1 MFGEG
6 MKHRRQI
13 AFFMVLVLFMMC
25 FHGIRLTDGKLSG
38 ESAMAAGQEVA
49 VLNEE
54 RMDSQGLYYKL
65 LDNGTALA
73 GSNLQEDKIPADGKI
88 KIPERVQYRGSEW
101 RVSLVWIGVGDISD
115 KITEVTFPD
124 SNMEVNFY
132 SSPNLKKIHL
142 GKYTRLTYDR
152 IFKLYNDIEFDL
164 GSNVYYERVN
174 DGIYRIPT
182 YNRNRILVYQED
194 TGREI
199 VRVPD
204 GTTVI
209 SNNAFAY
216 NNSIKKVILPDSC
229 TDILGSA
236 FENSSLENIWL
247 GNVNL
252 IAGGAFSGCS
262 SLQGI
267 VIQKDVALY
276 SVYAGRSMKMF
287 YMGGRLTSNNS
298 SNDYTFSSDS
308 LEYVLL
314 GEVKQMLGQE
324 RMWVKDLSTFKGFVI
339 PDSYTQRLKVTFGD
353 SGSAPMEKQKSCSH
367 AYGDTEI
374 LYQDDLQMVKGQ
386 VCRECKHV
394 QNVTVEKKPEAYT
407 EPVAE
412 DARTEFLDSY
422 NRDSQG
428 ITYRLNASN
437 LTAAVTGFSST
448 ESVELPEKVKNG
460 GKIYTVVGIEASSG
474 SPKSLDTGKSCY
486 YIGDYA
492 LDLLPIETLKFGKT
506 MSWGEWNNGHV
517 INLYGWGRLK
527 KLKKIELDPANGYFC
542 LDGNMIYTIG
552 NQVLWQ
558 YIDKTCHTD
567 YVTLPGECDGIRANA
582 FYSADIEGID
592 LDRVKIMHSGVFS
605 ESKLKSICRVSDTE
619 LDLWKE
625 QGEFKGCTSLQS
637 VFIKNLKL
645 VSDSM
650 FEGDT
655 SLEYVVLDGAVSRLR
670 DSMFKD
676 CTKLK
681 AVYLSNK
688 VNTILGNVFY
698 RCTSLEK
705 LYIPANVTKIDKT
718 AFSGCGALKIYGKAG
733 SYAQTFAS
741 ENHIPFEAVELS
753 DVVYDQ
759 TITIEDAHASVKI
772 PYSSSCGHMKL
783 SGAVTEVRGVVVTPS
798 PTSLEPSGPAA
809 STPASSGPSGPV
821 ASTPASLEPSG
832 SVTSAPG
839 NTNTPSASPGSAPV
853 SSPGTKESSS
863 SAPAGTDAPNVTK
876 NPSPTAA
883 PNGSASPG
891 DGKNTAAPYVT
902 NAPGTSGGT
911 GNSAVTPDKSGQNTN
926 PAGTGSPKPSESPS
940 VIQVPGVTSA
950 PGTSTGEDGK
960 SGSDG
965 DSGETSVSVFKRSTL
980 LVQNQTAMIISWK
993 NLGDTGEYHIYRG
1006 TKKNK
1011 LKLYK
1016 KIVLSEEELL
1026 QDTLVFEDKK
1036 ISYMKIYY
1044 YQVRTP
1050 DGREYKLLAGKATGL
1065 FKPKISV
1072 KKGKTGGIRFLTVKM
1087 KKYAGDSV
1095 QIYIKKNKGKY
1106 KRLKLKMTEI
1116 KKAKKKFQL
1125 ALAVKNKTISLKV
1138 RTYRKKRKGIY
1149 SAFSKVVKVKV

>member
-1 MFGEG
+1 MFRERMKQSRQTAYFMVMVLLVMCFDGSRFGEG
-6 MKHRRQI
+6 KQ
-13 AFFMVLVLFMMC
+13 
-25 FHGIRLTDGKLSG
+25 SG
-38 ESAMAAGQEVA
+38 QSAMAAGQEVA
-49 VLNEE
+49 VLNDE
-54 RMDSQGLYYKL
+54 RMDGQGLYYVL
-65 LDNGTALA
+65 YDDGTALA
-73 GSNLQEDKIPADGKI
+73 GSNLQEDKIPTDGKI
-88 KIPERVQYRGSEW
+88 KIPERVQYHGGEW
-101 RVSLVWIGVGDISD
+101 RISKVWIGVSDISD

-124 SNMEVNFY
+124 SNIEVNFY

-152 IFKLYNDIEFDL
+152 ILKLYDDIEIDL

-174 DGIYRIPT
+174 DGIYLAPT

-236 FENSSLENIWL
+236 FQNSSLENIWL

-252 IAGGAFSGCS
+252 IAGGAFDGCT

-276 SVYAGRSMKMF
+276 SFYAGRSMKMF

-298 SNDYTFSSDS
+298 SNSYAFSSDS

-324 RMWVKDLSTFKGFVI
+324 RMTVKDLNRFKGFVI
-339 PDSYTQRLKVTFGD
+339 PDSYTQKLRVTFGD
-353 SGSAPMEKQKSCSH
+353 SGSVPMEKQKSCSH
-367 AYGDTEI
+367 SYGNTEV
-374 LYQDDLQMVKGQ
+374 LYQDDLQVVKGQ

-394 QNVTVEKKPEAYT
+394 RNVTVEKKTEAYT
-407 EPVAE
+407 EAVA
-412 DARTEFLDSY
+412 DDSQPEFLDSY

-428 ITYRLNASN
+428 ITYRLDASN
-437 LTAAVTGFSST
+437 LTAAAIGFSGT
-448 ESVELPEKVKNG
+448 ESVKLPVKVKNG
-460 GKIYTVVGIEASSG
+460 GKVYTVVGVEASSG
-474 SPKSLDTGKSCY
+474 SPKILDTGSSCY

-492 LDLLPIETLKFGKT
+492 LDLLPIETLKLGKT
-506 MSWGEWNNGHV
+506 MSWGEWNNGHA

-542 LDGNMIYTIG
+542 LDGNMIYSIG

-558 YIDKTCHTD
+558 YIDKTCHMD
-567 YVTLPGECDGIRANA
+567 YVTLPVECTSIRANA

-592 LDRVKIMHSGVFS
+592 LDRVTRLYRGVFS
-605 ESKLKSICRVSDTE
+605 ESKVKSICRVSDTE
-619 LDLWKE
+619 LDIWKE

-681 AVYLSNK
+681 AVYLSDK

-705 LYIPANVTKIDKT
+705 LYIPESVTKIDSS
-718 AFSGCGALKIYGKAG
+718 AFSGCNALKIYGKAG

-741 ENHIPFEAVELS
+741 ANNIPFEAVNLS

-759 TITIEDAHASVKI
+759 TITIEDAHASVMI
-772 PYSSSCGHMKL
+772 PFSSSCGHMKL
-783 SGAVTEVRGVVVTPS
+783 SGAVTNVSGVVITP
-798 PTSLEPSGPAA
+798 
-809 STPASSGPSGPV
+809 TPASS
-821 ASTPASLEPSG
+821 EPSSSG
-832 SVTSAPG
+832 TSAPV
-839 NTNTPSASPGSAPV
+839 NTNTPSASPGSTPV
-853 SSPGTKESSS
+853 SSPRTEGTSS
-863 SAPAGTDAPNVTK
+863 SAPAGTNAPNVTK
-876 NPSPTAA
+876 HPSATVS
-883 PNGSASPG
+883 PNGSTSQG
-891 DGKNTAAPYVT
+891 DGKNTSAPYVT
-902 NAPGTSGGT
+902 NAPGTSGST
-911 GNSAVTPDKSGQNTN
+911 GNSTAAPDKTGQNTN
-926 PAGTGSPKPSESPS
+926 PTGTGNPKPSENPS
-940 VIQVPGVTSA
+940 VIHAPEVTNA
-950 PGTSTGEDGK
+950 PGSSEGK
-960 SGSDG
+960 EGQSNGDDG
-965 DSGETSVSVFKRSTL
+965 DSSEASVSVFKKSTL
-980 LVQNQTAMIISWK
+980 FVRNQTVMKISWK

-1016 KIVLSEEELL
+1016 RIFLSEEERL
-1026 QDTLVFEDKK
+1026 QDTLVFKDKK

-1050 DGREYKLLAGKATGL
+1050 DGREFKLLAGKATGL

-1072 KKGKTGGIRFLTVKM
+1072 KKGKTENIRFLTVKM
-1087 KKYAGDSV
+1087 KKYAGDSI
-1095 QIYIKKNKGKY
+1095 QIYIRKNKGKY

-1116 KKAKKKFQL
+1116 KKAKKTFKL

-1149 SAFSKVVKVKV
+1149 SAFSKVVKIKV